1 MEKKF
6 NVDEILDSID
16 SIVSNVYDKSS
27 DNYDKTRTINNYKL
41 FTKKYKSKIGS
52 PETEKIIDDAEKFL
66 KNKQSDI
73 FKRDLKKKKN
83 NSSKKKKKDT
93 LVLKKEHID
102 EENIVKISHKE
113 ETYIRKG
120 NDVSKL
126 ENNFLYINKKL
137 KSENLNQ
144 NEKIKDLNIQ
154 VESFKTD
161 KRYSDLDKKIK
172 LYQED
177 NSVLRKKIISLLDV
191 EKTLRLKLIDSKI
204 NEEI

>member
-6 NVDEILDSID
+6 NVDEILDSVD

-27 DNYDKTRTINNYKL
+27 ENYDEQRTINNYKL
-41 FTKKYKSKIGS
+41 FTKKYKSKIGN
-52 PETEKIIDDAEKFL
+52 PETEKIINDAEKFL
-66 KNKQSDI
+66 KNKKSDI
-73 FKRDLKKKKN
+73 FESDLTNKKN
-83 NSSKKKKKDT
+83 NSTDKKEKDI
-93 LVLKKEHID
+93 LVLTKVHID
-102 EENIVKISHKE
+102 EESIVKIGLKE
-113 ETYIRKG
+113 EAYIKKS

-137 KSENLNQ
+137 KSENLHQ
-144 NEKIKDLNIQ
+144 NEKIKDLSIQ

-177 NSVLRKKIISLLDV
+177 NSLLRQKIISLLDT
-191 EKTLRLKLIDSKI
+191 EKNLRLKLIDSKI